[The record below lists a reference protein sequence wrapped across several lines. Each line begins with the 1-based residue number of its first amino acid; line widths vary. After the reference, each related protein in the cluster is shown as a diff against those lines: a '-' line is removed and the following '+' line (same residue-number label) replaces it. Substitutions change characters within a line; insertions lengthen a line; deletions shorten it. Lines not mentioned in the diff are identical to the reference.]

1 MKKIIISLCAAS
13 MSLAVCAQSQQLSQR
28 EALLE
33 ILQNNTELQS
43 LAAQNKASALSLT
56 DEASSLADPQIDF
69 EHLWGKTSDDNRW
82 NVGVSQS
89 FDWPG
94 VYAKRRAAAKAQ
106 GDAMAYL
113 YDAQCLEIVQ
123 QAKAAMIDA
132 VYANKRLAMLR
143 EVKENIDK
151 LSSLVQEGY
160 DKGELT
166 VLDVKKLKL
175 ESFTITTQISE
186 VEQEFTEAIS
196 VLFALNASKDMRIDL
211 QNYMAEQ
218 FLSLDAYLD
227 QVATNDPQ
235 VLAAKQSAEAAK
247 LSAKAASAS
256 RLPGF
261 SLGYRHAYE
270 DGMHFN
276 GFSVGVNLPLFSRR
290 KAAQVA
296 TLEAQSASFD
306 AISAAT
312 KVQTQMIALHRDVTR
327 ERKMLDEL
335 GTVTLDDTY
344 PSLLMMAYKGG
355 QINALN
361 YLLELNYFIEARTNL
376 LNTEHCMRLDLAR
389 LNRYSL
395 PE

>member
-1 MKKIIISLCAAS
+1 MMKTFLTLCAATTA
-13 MSLAVCAQSQQLSQR
+13 MAMCAQTQQISQR

-33 ILQNNTELQS
+33 ILQNNAELQS
-43 LAAQNKASALSLT
+43 LAAQNNAKTLSLT

-106 GDAMAYL
+106 GEAIAYL
-113 YDAQCLEIVQ
+113 YDAQCLEVVQ

-132 VYANKRLAMLR
+132 VYAQKRLNMLR
-143 EVKENIDK
+143 EVQSNIEK

-175 ESFTITTQISE
+175 ELFSITTQISE
-186 VEQEFTEAIS
+186 VEQEFTEAIATI
-196 VLFALNASKDMRIDL
+196 FALNSSKDMRIDFE
-211 QNYMAEQ
+211 NYMAEQ
-218 FLSLDAYLD
+218 MLPLDTYLE
-227 QVATNDPQ
+227 QVTTSDPQ

-290 KAAQVA
+290 KAAQAA

-306 AISAAT
+306 AISAAST
-312 KVQTQMIALHRDVTR
+312 VQTQMIALHRDVTR
-327 ERKMLDEL
+327 ERKLLDEL
-335 GTVTLDDTY
+335 GAVTLDDSY
-344 PSLLMMAYKGG
+344 PELLMMAYKGG

>member
-1 MKKIIISLCAAS
+1 MKKIFITLFAAS
-13 MSLAVCAQSQQLSQR
+13 AIFAMNAQSQQLTQR
-28 EALLE
+28 QALLQ
-33 ILQNNTELQS
+33 ILQNNAQLQS
-43 LAAQNKASALSLT
+43 LASQNKAKIMTLS
-56 DEASSLADPQIDF
+56 DEASSLNDPQIDF

-94 VYAKRRAAAKAQ
+94 VYAQRRAAAKAQ
-106 GDAMAYL
+106 GDAMTYL

-132 VYANKRLAMLR
+132 VYANKRIKMLR
-143 EVKENIDK
+143 EVQQNIEQ
-151 LSSLVQEGY
+151 LSTFVQDGY
-160 DKGELT
+160 DKGQLT
-166 VLDVKKLKL
+166 VLDVKKIKL
-175 ESFTITTQISE
+175 ELFSINTKISE
-186 VEQEFTEAIS
+186 VEQEFAESIA
-196 VLFALNASKDMRIDL
+196 VLFALNASNDMNVDL

-218 FLSLDAYLD
+218 LLPLESYLE
-227 QVATNDPQ
+227 QVNTKDPQ
-235 VLAAKQSAEAAK
+235 VLAAKQNIEAAK

-290 KAAQVA
+290 KAAQA
-296 TLEAQSASFD
+296 AMLEAQSASFD

-312 KVQTQMIALHRDVTR
+312 SVQSQMIALHNNASKQ
-327 ERKMLDEL
+327 RKLLEDL
-335 GTVTLDDTY
+335 GAVTLDDSY
-344 PSLLMMAYKGG
+344 PELLMMAYKGG

-361 YLLELNYFIEARTNL
+361 YLLELNYFIEARTDL
-376 LNTEHCMRLDLAR
+376 LSTEHCMRLDLAR

>member
-1 MKKIIISLCAAS
+1 
-13 MSLAVCAQSQQLSQR
+13 
-28 EALLE
+28 
-33 ILQNNTELQS
+33 
-43 LAAQNKASALSLT
+43 
-56 DEASSLADPQIDF
+56 
-69 EHLWGKTSDDNRW
+69 
-82 NVGVSQS
+82 
-89 FDWPG
+89 
-94 VYAKRRAAAKAQ
+94 
-106 GDAMAYL
+106 
-113 YDAQCLEIVQ
+113 
-123 QAKAAMIDA
+123 
-132 VYANKRLAMLR
+132 
-143 EVKENIDK
+143 
-151 LSSLVQEGY
+151 
-160 DKGELT
+160 
-166 VLDVKKLKL
+166 VKKLKL

-376 LNTEHCMRLDLAR
+376 LSTEHCMRLDLAR

>member
-1 MKKIIISLCAAS
+1 

-306 AISAAT
+306 AISAST

>member
-1 MKKIIISLCAAS
+1 M
-13 MSLAVCAQSQQLSQR
+13 R
-28 EALLE
+28 
-33 ILQNNTELQS
+33 
-43 LAAQNKASALSLT
+43 
-56 DEASSLADPQIDF
+56 IDF
-69 EHLWGKTSDDNRW
+69 E
-82 NVGVSQS
+82 
-89 FDWPG
+89 
-94 VYAKRRAAAKAQ
+94 
-106 GDAMAYL
+106 
-113 YDAQCLEIVQ
+113 
-123 QAKAAMIDA
+123 
-132 VYANKRLAMLR
+132 
-143 EVKENIDK
+143 
-151 LSSLVQEGY
+151 
-160 DKGELT
+160 
-166 VLDVKKLKL
+166 
-175 ESFTITTQISE
+175 
-186 VEQEFTEAIS
+186 
-196 VLFALNASKDMRIDL
+196 
-211 QNYMAEQ
+211 NYMAEQ
-218 FLSLDAYLD
+218 MLPLDTYLE
-227 QVATNDPQ
+227 QVTTSDPQ

-306 AISAAT
+306 AISAAST
-312 KVQTQMIALHRDVTR
+312 VQTQMIALHRDVTR
-327 ERKMLDEL
+327 ERKLLDEL
-335 GTVTLDDTY
+335 GAVTLDDSY
-344 PSLLMMAYKGG
+344 PELLMMAYKGG

>member
-1 MKKIIISLCAAS
+1 M
-13 MSLAVCAQSQQLSQR
+13 CAQTQQISQR

-33 ILQNNTELQS
+33 ILQNNAELQS
-43 LAAQNKASALSLT
+43 LAAQNNAKTLSLT

-106 GDAMAYL
+106 GEAIAYL
-113 YDAQCLEIVQ
+113 YDAQCLEVVQ

-132 VYANKRLAMLR
+132 VYAQKRLNMLR
-143 EVKENIDK
+143 EVQGNIEK

-175 ESFTITTQISE
+175 ELFSITTQISE
-186 VEQEFTEAIS
+186 VEQEFTEAIATI
-196 VLFALNASKDMRIDL
+196 FALNSSKDMRIDFE
-211 QNYMAEQ
+211 NYMAEQ
-218 FLSLDAYLD
+218 MLPLDTYLE
-227 QVATNDPQ
+227 QVTTSDPQ

-306 AISAAT
+306 AISAASA
-312 KVQTQMIALHRDVTR
+312 VQTQMIALHRDVTR
-327 ERKMLDEL
+327 ERKLLDEL
-335 GTVTLDDTY
+335 GAVTLDDSY
-344 PSLLMMAYKGG
+344 PELLMMAYKGG

>member
-56 DEASSLADPQIDF
+56 DETSSLADPQIDF

>member
-1 MKKIIISLCAAS
+1 

-94 VYAKRRAAAKAQ
+94 VYAKRRAAAKAH

-335 GTVTLDDTY
+335 GAVTLDDTY

>member
-1 MKKIIISLCAAS
+1 

-33 ILQNNTELQS
+33 ILQNNAELQS

-56 DEASSLADPQIDF
+56 DETSSLADPQIDF

-196 VLFALNASKDMRIDL
+196 ILFALNASKDMRIDL
-211 QNYMAEQ
+211 QSYMAEQ

-376 LNTEHCMRLDLAR
+376 LSTEHCMRLDLAR